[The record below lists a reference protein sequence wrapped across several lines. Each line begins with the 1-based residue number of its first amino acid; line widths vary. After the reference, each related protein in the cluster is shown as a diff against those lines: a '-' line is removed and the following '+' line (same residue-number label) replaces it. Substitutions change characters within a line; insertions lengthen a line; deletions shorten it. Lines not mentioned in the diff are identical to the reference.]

1 MESSLASKDAEVL
14 ELKND
19 LSGKES
25 DVYELQN
32 KIKDLE
38 KASQETDGENLIEM
52 KKTAEEKAELESEL
66 AKVKERLGKELE
78 KNRVIN
84 EEKERALA
92 DLNKEME
99 KVNQEKEHFR
109 DQITRL
115 VKDHTMGEEK
125 LASSEAR
132 TTGNV

>member
-1 MESSLASKDAEVL
+1 MSKQLAEMAAQQAALREMAKKRAQ
-14 ELKND
+14 ELNED
-19 LSGKES
+19 GSGS
-25 DVYELQN
+25 
-32 KIKDLE
+32 
-38 KASQETDGENLIEM
+38 GGEM
-52 KKTAEEKAELESEL
+52 KKIAEEKAELETEL
-66 AKVKERLGKELE
+66 AKVKETLGEELE
-78 KNRVIN
+78 KNREMN

-92 DLNKEME
+92 DLNKEMV
-99 KVNQEKEHFR
+99 KVTQEKEHFR